1 MSQIVSRTWWIG
13 VGALVLSAAVGV
25 LALIPGCVDVAE
37 LRAQRAQGEDVVAA
51 LKSREAKYQSTL
63 NGLPESDPVRV
74 ELESAVKRAELARD
88 EVARRVQH
96 AAALEEE
103 VRREGA
109 AADSKGSGAVVGGQD
124 VLGQDLMDLVPGPW
138 KVAAV
143 LTVGL
148 ATSLVRSRQ
157 LREAASSIARSIDRA
172 LEEDAKLAERFRQH
186 ANTLRTIQTPLARK
200 IVDQGQ

>member
-1 MSQIVSRTWWIG
+1 MTKAFSRTWMMGI
-13 VGALVLSAAVGV
+13 GALVAAVTV
-25 LALIPGCVDVAE
+25 SVVALIPGCVDVAE

-51 LKSREAKYQSTL
+51 LKSRGAEYQSTL
-63 NGLPESDPVRV
+63 IGLPESDPVRV

-88 EVARRVQH
+88 EVARRVQY
-96 AAALEEE
+96 AAALEEH

-109 AADSKGSGAVVGGQD
+109 AADSKGSGMVVGGEG
-124 VLGQDLMDLVPGPW
+124 VLGQDVMDLIPGPW
-138 KVAAV
+138 KVTAV
-143 LTVGL
+143 LSVGL

-157 LREAASSIARSIDRA
+157 LREAASSIARSIDKA